1 MRDKDLLKQ
10 LLKDGWVEKSVNGSH
25 HKLVKGNRTVV
36 VPVHGEDLK
45 KKTLNSILKQAGL
58 K

>member
-25 HKLVKGNRTVV
+25 HKLVKGNRTG
-36 VPVHGEDLK
+36 PW
-45 KKTLNSILKQAGL
+45 
-58 K
+58 